1 MFSIRDIYRVNNYRA
16 EDVTYCEI
24 ATSGEFELKLFAV
37 DRHYN
42 RCFSIDLQNNV

>member
-1 MFSIRDIYRVNNYRA
+1 MFSIRDIYRVNSYRE

-37 DRHYN
+37 GRFTTDVFR
-42 RCFSIDLQNNV
+42 

>member
-24 ATSGEFELKLFAV
+24 ATSGEFELKSFAV
-37 DRHYN
+37 GRYYMQQMFFDR
-42 RCFSIDLQNNV
+42 FAE

>member
-37 DRHYN
+37 GSVLQQMFFDR
-42 RCFSIDLQNNV
+42 FAE